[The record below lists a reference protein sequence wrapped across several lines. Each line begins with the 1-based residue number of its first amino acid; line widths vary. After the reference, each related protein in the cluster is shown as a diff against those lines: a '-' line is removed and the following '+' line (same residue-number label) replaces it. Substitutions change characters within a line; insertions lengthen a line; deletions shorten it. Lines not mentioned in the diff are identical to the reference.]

1 MGTVWETGAIQGQA
15 GQASIL
21 NTLTDEMSTLNPQL
35 DQSNLRSIAQELLQ
49 KEFLAIRM
57 VAYRMYEQYMK
68 HEHPQYPE
76 EAE

>member
-49 KEFLAIRM
+49 K
-57 VAYRMYEQYMK
+57 
-68 HEHPQYPE
+68 
-76 EAE
+76 